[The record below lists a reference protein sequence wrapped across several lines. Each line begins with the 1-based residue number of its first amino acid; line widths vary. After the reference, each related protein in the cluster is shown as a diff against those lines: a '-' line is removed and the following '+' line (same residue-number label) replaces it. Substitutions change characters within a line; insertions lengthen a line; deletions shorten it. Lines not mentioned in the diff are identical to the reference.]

1 MKRAAL
7 LLLATMFAAPLFADA
22 LPIDWFRKRNGLT
35 DAQVDD
41 IFERNPDAVL
51 RMTRGK
57 WMELKYR
64 LHRFDNM
71 RDWLN
76 MQIEGKLGDEILEVT
91 DTNKVLVATN
101 KTLRVA
107 VAEWKQ
113 NAEAWYTEATNQT
126 ARAES
131 AESDA
136 RTLQE
141 VRKAAKRTEKNL
153 SKIVKTLEQAK
164 KKASNEDEAN
174 LYQMLAEIIQ
184 GVDPNGAQK

>member
-7 LLLATMFAAPLFADA
+7 LLLATMFAATLFADA

-76 MQIEGKLGDEILEVT
+76 MQIEGKLGDKILEVT

-107 VAEWKQ
+107 VAKWKQ
-113 NAEAWYTEATNQT
+113 NAEAWYTEATNHT
-126 ARAES
+126 ARVERVTAALDERQAEYVTKR
-131 AESDA
+131 D
-136 RTLQE
+136 
-141 VRKAAKRTEKNL
+141 KAALPTTKAIYQAFIDAIDRIKEKLN
-153 SKIVKTLEQAK
+153 VEG
-164 KKASNEDEAN
+164 N
-174 LYQMLAEIIQ
+174 
-184 GVDPNGAQK
+184 